1 MSTITIPMPEEDLA
15 FLRAWSKEHG
25 TSAEALL
32 AQQARNLRERLQ
44 KPLHPDVAAAIGIIS
59 SDADEET
66 YHRYLEKKYL

>member
-1 MSTITIPMPEEDLA
+1 MSSITVPVPEEDLA

-32 AQQARNLRERLQ
+32 AHQARNLRERLQ

-59 SDADEET
+59 PDADEET